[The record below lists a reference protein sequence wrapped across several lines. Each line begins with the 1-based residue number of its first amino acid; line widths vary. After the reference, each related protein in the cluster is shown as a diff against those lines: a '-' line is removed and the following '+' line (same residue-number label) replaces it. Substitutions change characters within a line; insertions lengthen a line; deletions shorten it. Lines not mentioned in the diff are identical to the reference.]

1 MIAENKLPQFV
12 LIPLLRVK
20 ARHDSRIKF
29 SEPVNTT
36 EDPISPFL
44 SPLSS
49 TDLQEVI
56 MLSNML
62 PVADTTDNDVFD
74 DLDFGLHYD
83 WSQQHFLKCDLADAK
98 NFLKTSIAEYSK
110 SAQTTLD
117 IPLRSDGKEY
127 NLDAL
132 TEEQKQIAAEVL
144 LTIKNWLMAAEN
156 PDHPFEPLQLTIS
169 GQAGSGK
176 SVLIHTLCSSIR
188 HLFQRNDACHV
199 CAPTGSAAFSAGG
212 KTIHSLFGIGTQ
224 SKPDMTLSATLRKRL
239 QSQFGNIVAL
249 IIDER
254 SLLSSELLSKM
265 EHHASTTFH
274 KGQNEGALWGNV
286 PIVLLVGDDFQL
298 PSIQSRAFDILLQ
311 NLNDL
316 SNLLKMGSRKLGHLR
331 MGQLLFLNAS
341 KKVMNL
347 SVSKRT
353 KKDQAHLRYL
363 LQCLRGE
370 SKEQLTE
377 EDITFLSSNY
387 HIMGPQFTEEDRKL
401 LANEALFLF
410 ATKQPRNVFNRI
422 RLQETHSAENPVARV
437 KSITTKKGVI
447 VSNNAH
453 YDESTPPSTTI
464 CREAQVSISGCNI
477 MPSWGLFNGSLGTVK
492 DIVYKCS
499 ESPNNGQL
507 PEYVLVVFPTC
518 CGPPFNLLY
527 PKAVPI
533 VPVSVMCTKSCCCT
547 RLFLPL
553 TLSFGRTVH
562 TYQGQNAG
570 PVDPGRPPNP
580 VQRIICDPGTR
591 SFEGRSIGLF
601 YTILSRATSIGSFSS
616 ENASYEKITDS
627 AIYFFGKNMNQ
638 ARI

>member
-1 MIAENKLPQFV
+1 M
-12 LIPLLRVK
+12 
-20 ARHDSRIKF
+20 
-29 SEPVNTT
+29 
-36 EDPISPFL
+36 
-44 SPLSS
+44 
-49 TDLQEVI
+49 
-56 MLSNML
+56 
-62 PVADTTDNDVFD
+62 
-74 DLDFGLHYD
+74 
-83 WSQQHFLKCDLADAK
+83 KCDLADAK

-127 NLDAL
+127 SLDDL

-274 KGQNEGALWGNV
+274 KGQNEGALWGKV
-286 PIVLLVGDDFQL
+286 PTVLLVGDDFQL
-298 PSIQSRAFDILLQ
+298 PSIQSGAFDILLQ
-311 NLNDL
+311 NLHGL

-422 RLQETHSAENPVARV
+422 RLQETHSAENPVAHV

-492 DIVYKCS
+492 DIVYKYS

-507 PEYVLVVFPTC
+507 PEYVLVVFPTY

-533 VPVSVMCTKSCCCT
+533 VPVSVMCTKNCCCT
-547 RLFLPL
+547 RFFLPL

-601 YTILSRATSIGSFSS
+601 YTILSRATTIGSFSS
-616 ENASYEKITDS
+616 TTASYEKITDS

-638 ARI
+638 ARIRSITLQNNGKPYKKVLQRSAWVQHLAANVYVSSLTANEMKALFHWASTTQISPEQLDRVIHFHSNSST